1 MFGHSAFRI
10 LPHFMVQGVEG
21 LTITALQTR
30 MLRKRD
36 NHMKKTIL
44 VALAATMAVGACT
57 TDPYTG
63 EQKISN
69 TVGGATLGALA
80 GAGVGLLAGGDDRR
94 NALIGAGIGALAG
107 GAVGSVMDRNEAEL
121 RAQLQGTGV
130 SVTRVGDRIVLNMP
144 SDITFATD
152 QDAVKSQF
160 YPVLNSVALVLRKY
174 NQTIVDV
181 YGYTDSTGDDT
192 YNYNLSQRR
201 ALAVANYLSGQ
212 GVDSRRFAVTGFGET
227 RPIADNNSPAG
238 RAQNRR
244 VEIQLSPLT

>member
-1 MFGHSAFRI
+1 
-10 LPHFMVQGVEG
+10 
-21 LTITALQTR
+21 
-30 MLRKRD
+30 
-36 NHMKKTIL
+36 MKKTVL
-44 VALAATMAVGACT
+44 VVLAATMALAACTT

-63 EQKISN
+63 EQKVSN
-69 TVGGATLGALA
+69 TAGGAALGALA

-152 QDAVKSQF
+152 QDSVKSQF
-160 YPVLNSVALVLRKY
+160 YPVLNSVALVLKKF

-181 YGYTDSTGDDT
+181 YGHTDSTGDDT

-201 ALAVANYLSGQ
+201 ALSVANYLSSQ

-227 RPIADNNSPAG
+227 RPIADNSSPAG